1 MQRCGDIQP
10 RQLNRRLPAHPA
22 RREVNSGNSTDD
34 DANSTAIVD
43 AIPRESGK
51 FSTYSI
57 PPVLANKFLYIT
69 KVMTLSTTIP
79 APNSKAMDVSV
90 GMKIPVRYKTN
101 ATP

>member
-1 MQRCGDIQP
+1 MQKYGDIQP
-10 RQLNRRLPAHPA
+10 RQINRRLPAHPA
-22 RREVNSGNSTDD
+22 RRSVSGNSTNDD
-34 DANSTAIVD
+34 TGPTGYVD
-43 AIPRESGK
+43 ALPRESGK